1 MTTHLRLEM
10 VLELLVMVFQVFGV
24 AALCLTRLMPATR
37 WAGRGKV
44 VFVMCMFGLGI
55 AGAMVGRHDSEFAL
69 FAGGTMTLLLIGATI
84 GGGATDPVHHGY
96 EYVVSDSDPI
106 FQPAAIS

>member
-1 MTTHLRLEM
+1 MTTHLRLES
-10 VLELLVMVFQVFGV
+10 VLELLVMFFQVFGV

-84 GGGATDPVHHGY
+84 GGSTTDPVHHAY
-96 EYVVSDSDPI
+96 DYAAADTDPI
-106 FQPAAIS
+106 FLAPATS